1 MQKTSRR
8 LKIFPIFFIILT
20 LSILFIPFQKV
31 LSIKNAE
38 TGSIIYYFPTMEDSR
53 FDLTTI
59 KKGNY
64 LFKEEFEIKN
74 YEIITLNSV
83 MPDEPISHLD
93 NILENTTKKSES
105 FLIFLSENTE
115 QTITIYNIDF
125 NLGKFAMKSN
135 ILFISIDNASYFFI
149 FYNFLFSIFS

>member
-115 QTITIYNIDF
+115 
-125 NLGKFAMKSN
+125 
-135 ILFISIDNASYFFI
+135 
-149 FYNFLFSIFS
+149 